1 MKEAIYNKL
10 FKHLRHLHKV
20 LGTGHLGQPA
30 LQRFPDLCGVT
41 DSHQFKEGR
50 VNLQTV

>member
-10 FKHLRHLHKV
+10 FKHLG